1 MTAVSRSC
9 ASKYPPPI
17 LFLQY
22 LTNIA
27 LLESAVSSRLHNF
40 ATLYPASMSGSET
53 QNLKTN

>member
-53 QNLKTN
+53 QNLK